1 MRVNRINIS
10 ITNNKGEVMKQYTL
24 TMTETEVCKILD
36 HLESM
41 VDSYV
46 CEGDEDSD
54 EFLFYREFLTK
65 ITDSVTIQHPD
76 VSHLLEE

>member
-1 MRVNRINIS
+1 
-10 ITNNKGEVMKQYTL
+10 MKQYTL

-46 CEGDEDSD
+46 DEDSD